1 MPATDHSLAELQAA
15 LGSAYT
21 LEREIGRGGMAT
33 VYLAHDPQQNRRVA
47 LKVLHSGV
55 AEPRGID
62 RFLREIDIAR
72 RLSHPNILPLLDSG
86 RMGDVPFFV
95 MPYVDGEGL
104 GHRLKRDGSIPVAE
118 SVEIACQCLGAL
130 GFAHGIN
137 VLHRDIKPD
146 NIMLDGAH
154 AFLADFGIGKALGGD
169 HASLTQ
175 TGIALGTPA
184 YMSLEQAAGDPD
196 LDARS
201 DLYSLALVLY
211 EMLSGAT
218 PFAGDTPQ
226 AMIAARFIQPVKP
239 LADSVPGVTPALDA
253 ALIRALARQRDQ
265 RFASAADFANALRD
279 SVRLTA

>member
-1 MPATDHSLAELQAA
+1 MPATDPSLAELQVA
-15 LGSAYT
+15 LGADYT

-33 VYLAHDPQQNRRVA
+33 VYLAHDPQHDRHVA
-47 LKVLHSGV
+47 LKLLHSGV
-55 AEPRGID
+55 AEPLGVD
-62 RFLREIDIAR
+62 RFLREIEIAR

-86 RMGDVPFFV
+86 RIGEVPFFV

-104 GHRLKRDGSIPVAE
+104 GQRLKRDGSIPVTEA
-118 SVEIACQCLGAL
+118 VDIACQCLGAL
-130 GFAHGIN
+130 GFAHGID

-146 NIMLDGAH
+146 NIMLDGSH
-154 AFLADFGIGKALGGD
+154 AFLADFGIGKALGAD

-226 AMIAARFIQPVKP
+226 AVIAARFIQPVRR
-239 LADSVPGVTPALDA
+239 LADTVAGVTPALDA
-253 ALIRALARQRDQ
+253 ALFRALSRQRDD
-265 RFASAADFANALRD
+265 RFPTAAEFEGALRE